1 MDSRIWGTVD
11 RGRKITPCMPF
22 PPLLYTLH
30 VYNLQWVYY
39 FLIVKSQP
47 IEVSLSSTPPF
58 YVTFRYVFGSVR
70 VPAEEKRACLTAVT
84 EENVMKRRILCRVR
98 GSPHPTTRGG
108 PAPVALGAEGSLCPP
123 RVAGATSGSH
133 SWNWESGS
141 WSSRRGRPVSHT
153 GRSWLNQ
160 LVEPS
165 QRARVQVNVGPG
177 DNFHHRM
184 WWKEDGRAKSTI
196 SSTSY

>member
-1 MDSRIWGTVD
+1 
-11 RGRKITPCMPF
+11 MPF

-153 GRSWLNQ
+153 GRSWLNPVRGQ
-160 LVEPS
+160 GSRLMWAQGTTSITECGGKRTGGPNR
-165 QRARVQVNVGPG
+165 QYPARLIRIV
-177 DNFHHRM
+177 D
-184 WWKEDGRAKSTI
+184 
-196 SSTSY
+196 

>member
-1 MDSRIWGTVD
+1 
-11 RGRKITPCMPF
+11 MPF

-184 WWKEDGRAKSTI
+184 WWKEDWRAKSTI